1 MGYEIPYAD
10 IGSSN
15 YNIRGTNYRIGSYNN
30 GDRNASYFTTWNS
43 SYYYNQT
50 YRWHFDQ
57 WYNVLLDPGSY
68 HNTDNPFF
76 MQFENTTNGTGQAEY
91 EWYDNS
97 SYGYYSNIRT
107 PYIGLVKERD
117 ENDNLISLRWLGLHN
132 KPIHLGIIMDIHTFL

>member
-1 MGYEIPYAD
+1 MTSFIATHATNGNNYIYLNLYDDQLYSNDGESDYLLGYEIPYAD
-10 IGSSN
+10 IGASN

-43 SYYYNQT
+43 RYYYNQT
-50 YRWHFDQ
+50 YRWQFDQ

-91 EWYDNS
+91 EWYDDS
-97 SYGYYSNIRT
+97 SYGYYSNIRLF
-107 PYIGLVKERD
+107 ILV
-117 ENDNLISLRWLGLHN
+117 
-132 KPIHLGIIMDIHTFL
+132 